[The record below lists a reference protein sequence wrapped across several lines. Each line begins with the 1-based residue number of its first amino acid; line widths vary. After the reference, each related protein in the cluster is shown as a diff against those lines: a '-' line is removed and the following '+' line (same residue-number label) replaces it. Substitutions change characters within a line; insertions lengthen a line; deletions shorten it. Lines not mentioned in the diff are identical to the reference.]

1 MQEPGDAL
9 APETVFTFLAV
20 NDVDFPHLG
29 DEHTF
34 SQNLLSRHEFAMR
47 TKKSKSAPV
56 GVIAKVLRVLEC
68 LDQFPAG
75 LQLREV
81 AAKTRINKSTVHRFL
96 THLEAEAYL
105 FRDQEGTYMLG
116 PKLVRLGNGVNAHAT
131 LSKIARPVLEKLRK
145 VSDETV
151 NLAVLDG
158 FSILYLDVLESRHT
172 FRLVSEVGMRR
183 ELHCTSLGR
192 AIFANLDDE
201 RRKEEIFA
209 SIRTVTSRAK
219 LEKEL
224 RLTRER
230 GYSLDDEEAVAG
242 ARCIGAAIFAADGT
256 VAGAISVS
264 GPVSRVSKERLPFFQ
279 AEIGKAAREISSRLG
294 YRAKKTAL
302 EARVKRPTRL

>member
-1 MQEPGDAL
+1 LTSARFVEVFFPG
-9 APETVFTFLAV
+9 T
-20 NDVDFPHLG
+20 
-29 DEHTF
+29 
-34 SQNLLSRHEFAMR
+34 SSAMR

-68 LDQFPAG
+68 LDQYPAG

-81 AAKTRINKSTVHRFL
+81 AAKTKINKSTVHRFL

-116 PKLVRLGNGVNAHAT
+116 PKLVRLGSGINVHGS
-131 LSKIARPVLEKLRK
+131 LSKIARPVLEELRK

-158 FSILYLDVLESRHT
+158 FSVLYLDVLESQHT

-183 ELHCTSLGR
+183 ELHCTSLGK
-192 AIFANLDDE
+192 AILANLDDE

-230 GYSLDDEEAVAG
+230 GYSLDDEEAEAG

-256 VAGAISVS
+256 VVGAISVS
-264 GPVSRVSKERLPFFQ
+264 GPVSRVSKERVPFFQ
-279 AEIGKAAREISSRLG
+279 AEIGKAAREISSCLG
-294 YRAKKTAL
+294 YRAKKAAL
-302 EARVKRPTRL
+302 EARAKRRTRS

>member
-1 MQEPGDAL
+1 LTSARFVEVFFPG
-9 APETVFTFLAV
+9 T
-20 NDVDFPHLG
+20 
-29 DEHTF
+29 
-34 SQNLLSRHEFAMR
+34 SSAMR

-56 GVIAKVLRVLEC
+56 GVIAKVLRILEC
-68 LDQFPAG
+68 LDQYPAG

-81 AAKTRINKSTVHRFL
+81 AAKTKINKSTVHRFL

-116 PKLVRLGNGVNAHAT
+116 PKLVRLGSGINVHGS
-131 LSKIARPVLEKLRK
+131 LSKIARPVLEELRK

-158 FSILYLDVLESRHT
+158 FSVLYLDVLESQHT

-183 ELHCTSLGR
+183 ELHCTSLGK
-192 AIFANLDDE
+192 AILANLDDE

-230 GYSLDDEEAVAG
+230 GYSLDDEEAEAG

-256 VAGAISVS
+256 VVGAISVS
-264 GPVSRVSKERLPFFQ
+264 GPVSRVSKERVPFFQ
-279 AEIGKAAREISSRLG
+279 AEIGKAAREISSCLG
-294 YRAKKTAL
+294 YRAKKAAL
-302 EARVKRPTRL
+302 EPRGKPPSRP